1 MKIKESSNE
10 IKEEECKKDNDFY
23 AEQDSDNDSDFEV
36 QYKMEEDEYEDLKD
50 VKKPIFIKDLIMGLM
65 SDKREKF

>member
-1 MKIKESSNE
+1 VKIKESSNE